1 MAILKPKN
9 YLLSSL
15 KLKNNP
21 DRDGSLNPLSRPS
34 KKLYNKPMKK
44 QIKKI
49 VVAEISA
56 FPIGEGESL
65 SQSVAEAVKVIK
77 ESGLK
82 YQIGAMGTAVEGEW
96 GQIIK
101 LFTKCRDKLIAS
113 HNRIYLMLKIDER
126 KSPTHGIIHKIKAVE
141 EKI

>member
-1 MAILKPKN
+1 
-9 YLLSSL
+9 
-15 KLKNNP
+15 
-21 DRDGSLNPLSRPS
+21 
-34 KKLYNKPMKK
+34 MKK

-65 SQSVAEAVKVIK
+65 SQSVAKVVKVIK

-82 YQIGAMGTAVEGEW
+82 YQLGAMGTTVEGEW
-96 GQIIK
+96 SRVIK

-126 KSPTHGIIHKIKAVE
+126 KSLVHGIAHKIKAVQ
-141 EKI
+141 EKMKL

>member
-1 MAILKPKN
+1 N
-9 YLLSSL
+9 FVQGRQLLA
-15 KLKNNP
+15 NN
-21 DRDGSLNPLSRPS
+21 
-34 KKLYNKPMKK
+34 MKK

>member
-1 MAILKPKN
+1 
-9 YLLSSL
+9 
-15 KLKNNP
+15 
-21 DRDGSLNPLSRPS
+21 
-34 KKLYNKPMKK
+34 MKK

-65 SQSVAEAVKVIK
+65 SKSVAMVVKVIK

-82 YQIGAMGTAVEGEW
+82 YQLGAMGTTVEGEW
-96 GQIIK
+96 GQVIK
-101 LFTKCRDKLIAS
+101 LFTECRNRLISS

-126 KSPTHGIIHKIKAVE
+126 KSLTHGIVHKIKAIK
-141 EKI
+141 EKIQ